1 MNEEEIFQA
10 AAEMP
15 AAERAAYLATAC
27 EGQAALRQRV
37 ERLLAS
43 HDHDAFMQRPA
54 DRADSAELQAE
65 LARLKPEEG

>member
-15 AAERAAYLATAC
+15 AAERAAYLATCC

-43 HDHDAFMQRPA
+43 HDHDAFMQ
-54 DRADSAELQAE
+54 
-65 LARLKPEEG
+65 